1 MERAGSSYE
10 TSWAD
15 QWDYNPDP
23 IYDPKKSGASSS
35 SSGSGGKYKQKV
47 GEGLVK
53 TKAVASSGVKKVKEG
68 TTVGF
73 QWIKDKYHKTTQKH

>member
-1 MERAGSSYE
+1 MEGAGSTYE

-23 IYDPKKSGASSS
+23 VHDPKKSGA
-35 SSGSGGKYKQKV
+35 SGSGGKYKQKV